1 VRLISL
7 RMDLRVAPQDLY
19 ESEVFEYLS
28 EYTLVRAWMSQWLK
42 YIRWYYT
49 VAVAPDLSFED
60 FIKAPVVTTHGESPE

>member
-1 VRLISL
+1 
-7 RMDLRVAPQDLY
+7 MAPQDLY

-60 FIKAPVVTTHGESPE
+60 FIKAPVVAFTLEVFSEFRS